1 MSESCVVAMTV
12 APYIMSGDMS
22 AASYRMVRGG
32 RCLAVTR
39 SSLVI
44 MCSLRERDASARVR
58 RVDRSV
64 QRCPAACGDHFS
76 DGVVNH
82 GGSGSVIG
90 ALTHGL
96 PMVVLPMGADQS
108 LNADRCEQLGVGI
121 ALDVVQATPQSI
133 REAVSTILDNPR
145 YRLAAA
151 RIRDE
156 IAAFPASS
164 TVGPLPERLV
174 GDEDGRC

>member
-1 MSESCVVAMTV
+1 
-12 APYIMSGDMS
+12 
-22 AASYRMVRGG
+22 
-32 RCLAVTR
+32 
-39 SSLVI
+39 
-44 MCSLRERDASARVR
+44 
-58 RVDRSV
+58 
-64 QRCPAACGDHFS
+64 
-76 DGVVNH
+76 
-82 GGSGSVIG
+82 VIG